1 MNADF
6 FSGTGQKT
14 RRAEPR
20 PPVDDVPSIEAEFS
34 VCGAIIE
41 VGSYDWS
48 PSVERTQYVGE
59 HTLCVTLTPPHAYAR
74 GCHAVNGTE
83 PLVDVGDMILI
94 PAGIPFRSCASGGPI
109 RFVRCRYEPAWFEK
123 LTGFAPAW
131 DEDALS
137 ACIDI
142 KSPALYSNMLRLA
155 HEAVSPGLRAEI
167 LVEAICM
174 TTAVELARYIKAAI
188 PQPGIKSGG
197 LTPWQLR
204 RVLEYIDANPGP
216 NGAAMEELATL
227 CGVSPRHL
235 RRQFKQTLGR
245 TVSSYRRDI
254 CLEKAK
260 ALLRD
265 TELPIK
271 TIAGNLGFTGVGTF
285 GSIFRDAMGITPRVF
300 RQQFA
305 NGLLPGGGPKR

>member
-1 MNADF
+1 MMIRA
-6 FSGTGQKT
+6 
-14 RRAEPR
+14 RRC
-20 PPVDDVPSIEAEFS
+20 PPVDDVPSIESELRVS
-34 VCGAIIE
+34 SAIIE

-48 PSVERTQYVGE
+48 PLVERTLHVDQ
-59 HTLCVTLTPPHAYAR
+59 HTLSVTLTPPHAYAR
-74 GCHAVNGTE
+74 GCYAVNGNE
-83 PLVDVGDMILI
+83 PLVDIGDMILV
-94 PAGIPFRSCASGGPI
+94 PACIPFRCCASGGPI

-123 LTGFAPAW
+123 LTGFAPHW
-131 DEDALS
+131 ESDVLS

-174 TTAVELARYIKAAI
+174 TTAVELARYIKASI
-188 PQPGIKSGG
+188 PQPGVKSGG
-197 LTPWQLR
+197 LAPWQLR
-204 RVLEYIDANPGP
+204 RVLDYIDANPGP
-216 NGAAMEELATL
+216 SATATEELAAL
-227 CGVSPRHL
+227 CGVSSRHL

-245 TVSSYRRDI
+245 TVSSYRRDV

-265 TELPIK
+265 TERPIK
-271 TIAGNLGFTGVGTF
+271 TIADDLGFTGVGTF
-285 GSIFRDAMGITPRVF
+285 GSLFRSAMGITPRVF

-305 NGLLPGGGPKR
+305 GALLRPDGSKP